1 MDPQPLQHLP
11 RPGPEPARTMKG
23 YGHENLHTKP
33 PNTPL
38 AARSRARRRDAER
51 RWRQDSRRRPA
62 QLGPLFSIGKSSQTE
77 TGLQT
82 SL

>member
-11 RPGPEPARTMKG
+11 RPGPEPARTMKR
-23 YGHENLHTKP
+23 YGHENLHIKP

-38 AARSRARRRDAER
+38 PARSRARRRAAES
-51 RWRQDSRRRPA
+51 RWRQNGRRRPA
-62 QLGPLFSIGKSSQTE
+62 QLGPLFSIGRGSQTE
-77 TGLQT
+77 AGLQT